1 MVPHFRFILTLLAVQ
16 TSRDRMAT
24 KADRDYLTL
33 LAGRIL
39 ETESA
44 RANALRE
51 FKRLDDLLTTMQT
64 NFNKLA
70 NRAAPVYSIP
80 NEILSAI
87 FEAACF
93 PRSRWPLDFFEIKF
107 SHVTHHWRD
116 VAVNTP
122 RLWTE
127 IKVFGMKNSLDM
139 VEAYL
144 TRSKSIPLDM
154 KVYLT
159 IRSQSTPSVIQ
170 AICSHVGRWRRLSVA
185 CGASHRELLS
195 LLFRSLHSQSVPLL
209 ELVFPI
215 INNDQTMRFAFTQRH
230 ARFAYGDYVAH
241 LCAKNAP
248 SLHGMLH
255 YIQWSS
261 SFDQSLALQFSSG
274 VSSRFCV
281 IGHSS
286 IAIIPSHNVNY
297 GR

>member
-1 MVPHFRFILTLLAVQ
+1 MVPHFRFILTLRAVQ

-44 RANALRE
+44 RANALHE
-51 FKRLDDLLTTMQT
+51 FRRLDDLLTMMQT
-64 NFNKLA
+64 NFSKLA

-87 FEAACF
+87 FKAACF
-93 PRSRWPLDFFEIKF
+93 PRSLWPLDIFEIKF

-122 RLWTE
+122 HLWTE
-127 IKVFGMKNSLDM
+127 IKVFRMKNSLDM

-144 TRSKSIPLDM
+144 TRSKWLPLDM

-170 AICSHVGRWRRLSVA
+170 AICSHAGRWRRLSA
-185 CGASHRELLS
+185 ICSQRDLLS
-195 LLFRSLHSQSVPLL
+195 LLFRSLHSHSAPLL
-209 ELVFPI
+209 ELVD
-215 INNDQTMRFAFTQRH
+215 INAGKLEENVDPEEASVYDGEDAWNEDANDRFREILT
-230 ARFAYGDYVAH
+230 GGSPLLTTIK
-241 LCAKNAP
+241 LCGLRLHDDMPALRMVTTLHIYAP
-248 SLHGMLH
+248 KTPLLCTECCAT
-255 YIQWSS
+255 Y
-261 SFDQSLALQFSSG
+261 
-274 VSSRFCV
+274 
-281 IGHSS
+281 
-286 IAIIPSHNVNY
+286 
-297 GR
+297 